1 MMLFSVTLVVKEV
14 SEKMAGN
21 GKSLRDE
28 DETDSEF
35 CVCQRYSAKCLIGK
49 KAAFALYEYGRF
61 LEDLMCFSKTLHH
74 YTRFK

>member
-1 MMLFSVTLVVKEV
+1 MMLCSVTLVVKEV

-35 CVCQRYSAKCLIGK
+35 CVCQSLAETHKAFQKSSIFIQSKCGFFPIKHL
-49 KAAFALYEYGRF
+49 ALY
-61 LEDLMCFSKTLHH
+61 L
-74 YTRFK
+74 